1 MKDFSRCFSRLA
13 VLCLLCVLYPTTSNS
28 QTARQIF
35 NKTYNMVFGSQGSTL
50 HYDVNIIGVLK
61 TNGTIWYKG
70 KKSKFVENRYLS
82 WNNGTDDYWVDLR
95 KKTVTHYNAKTGRS
109 DKYMSKFTFNAED
122 YNYSLEKATST
133 EYIIVL
139 TARKDVK
146 GIKHLKAVIDRKTY
160 APKSLKIK
168 VLWFWTTVQISNF
181 KSGGISDDIFVFPKS
196 KYKDYKYT
204 NG

>member
-13 VLCLLCVLYPTTSNS
+13 VLCLLCVFYPTTSNS

-82 WNNGTDDYWVDLR
+82 WNNGIDDYWVDLR